1 MIFTFIGIVLI
12 LISIFILYL
21 AHKIKIE
28 KYEEQQL
35 QKAQLYSSIEK
46 LKEQK
51 QQLAQY
57 LNQQKNNIEKEL
69 ESFQQ
74 NREIQLN
81 KDYEKTK
88 KIIQNSIDDEYESA
102 KQQIEKIQNNIQETR
117 QAAKQQK
124 QNTLAELNNIRST
137 LAASIQTRIRQQE
150 KQNQL
155 KFYQLGLSKDD
166 ISDILK
172 LEQLKSSFHNPTVLS
187 KLIWSQYCQKLTN
200 DLCNRVLGSK
210 TVCGIYKITNTLTE
224 ECYIGQS
231 VDVAQRWKDHI
242 KCGLG
247 IDAPANNK
255 LYNNMKEHK
264 IWLFTFEL
272 LEECSKELLN
282 EKQAYWIET
291 YKSNIYGLNSTK
303 GNKI

>member
-1 MIFTFIGIVLI
+1 MIFTLIGVILI
-12 LISIFILYL
+12 IISIFILYL
-21 AHKIKIE
+21 SHKIKIE
-28 KYEEQQL
+28 KNEQQQL
-35 QKAQLYSSIEK
+35 VKAQLQGSITK
-46 LKEQK
+46 LQTEQ
-51 QQLAQY
+51 QQLMQF
-57 LNQQKNNIEKEL
+57 LNQQKKNIDKELTTFKKQREDQLHANYEKEKL
-69 ESFQQ
+69 
-74 NREIQLN
+74 
-81 KDYEKTK
+81 
-88 KIIQNSIDDEYESA
+88 IIKNFIDKEYNNA
-102 KQQIEKIQNNIQETR
+102 KQQLETIQTNLQKAR
-117 QAAKQQK
+117 QAAKK
-124 QNTLAELNNIRST
+124 QEQDTLAELNNIKAT

-155 KFYQLGLSKDD
+155 KFYQLGLNSDD

-200 DLCNRVLGSK
+200 DLCNRVLGNR

-231 VDVAQRWKDHI
+231 VDIAQRWKDHI

-255 LYNNMKEHK
+255 LYNNIKEHK